1 MKTSTLITELL
12 VAALGAFGIQTAAPP
27 PFHGVGILAPFNH
40 SVQTSSDDFLANLP
54 TMTPTPVTAAPP
66 PTLVSLGLPWTLS
79 TLASQSSA
87 MTPVLA
93 PAAETV
99 TISVTG
105 DNATTTLQSND
116 ATTGVLS
123 TSSASVSSVVPV
135 TTITVSP
142 LAASSSA
149 EPASDSYP
157 SANETSSG
165 PEMSTSSVL
174 GPPTTASPNS
184 TASATDQRK
193 SLSRGQRAT
202 AIAVP
207 IMGLL
212 LIAIAVAVG
221 YWLRIRRRERQR
233 ADCLEQRA
241 RWFRQDHNDWIR
253 AQMSTFDENKV
264 GRNPFATPTPS
275 SDTICRPRT
284 RPRQFSGSTIVVNRP
299 EEAAVDRVV
308 RRRGGVEN
316 LRS

>member
-1 MKTSTLITELL
+1 MRTSTLFTDLL
-12 VAALGAFGIQTAAPP
+12 VAVLGAFGIQTAAPP

-66 PTLVSLGLPWTLS
+66 PTMVSLGLPWTLS
-79 TLASQSSA
+79 TLAFPSSA
-87 MTPVLA
+87 TTPVLA
-93 PAAETV
+93 PATETV

-105 DNATTTLQSND
+105 ANATRTLRSND

-123 TSSASVSSVVPV
+123 TSLASVSSVVPV
-135 TTITVSP
+135 TMITVSP
-142 LAASSSA
+142 LPASSST
-149 EPASDSYP
+149 EPVSDSFT
-157 SANETSSG
+157 SASETSSG

-174 GPPTTASPNS
+174 GPLTAAPPNS
-184 TASATDQRK
+184 TASVTDQRK
-193 SLSRGQRAT
+193 LLSRGQRVA

-221 YWLRIRRRERQR
+221 YWLRIRRQERQR
-233 ADCLEQRA
+233 ADRLEQRA

-253 AQMSTFDENKV
+253 TQMSTFDESKV
-264 GRNPFATPTPS
+264 GRNPFTTPTPS